1 MEAKRFRFSGSLL
14 VAVAL
19 IGMTSLSRAQLEL
32 CDEAGTLTRNTD
44 GSFYY
49 SSDLRYG
56 QDLGELTTWMQ
67 RLNETLEADG
77 TLLVVVP
84 TPLRGMA
91 NGEVVTDTAA
101 LKALEIDFDAAEAS
115 VYYEDYVASLG
126 PITAV
131 NLLGAAETLKGKEP
145 GYHQKLDRH
154 WTPEGARAS
163 AQAVAQVL
171 LENPIYQ
178 SLTQSGSAEFTTT
191 LTGSEPG
198 GNKIFE
204 LIKENCGDLPNEL
217 MEMVNL
223 YTTTQVDE
231 GDLFA
236 QETPVVALAGTSF
249 STDPYNFDGFLSE
262 ALGQPVLNASVSG
275 GSLDIALQDL
285 LLKREKGAN
294 PKVIIWEYRMSDA
307 TGVER
312 EGDYTSFRQMIPS
325 VYGTCSP
332 ERALVSGSAEVSGET
347 VNLLTSTNPDISGK
361 DYYLHL
367 QASDLSLVEF
377 EIVSAYEDGSVD
389 TAPINR
395 STRVS
400 NNGEY
405 YLELSRDIS
414 APLKEVSLNVP
425 TGTTGTIDAQL
436 CRKP

>member
-19 IGMTSLSRAQLEL
+19 TGMTSLSRAQLEL

-84 TPLRGMA
+84 TPLRGMV
-91 NGEVVTDTAA
+91 NGEVVTD
-101 LKALEIDFDAAEAS
+101 KPALETLNIEFDAAEAS
-115 VYYEDYVASLG
+115 AYYRDYMASLE
-126 PITAV
+126 PIVAV
-131 NLLGAAETLKGKEP
+131 DLLDAAETLKGKTV

-171 LENPIYQ
+171 RENPTYRT
-178 SLTQSGSAEFTTT
+178 LTRSGGAAFTTA
-191 LTGSEPG
+191 LTGTEPG
-198 GNKIFE
+198 SNRIFE
-204 LIKENCGDLPNEL
+204 TIEKKCGDLPSEL
-217 MEMVNL
+217 LEMINL
-223 YTTTQVDE
+223 YTTKELTK
-231 GDLFA
+231 GDLFT
-236 QETPVVALAGTSF
+236 QETPVVALAGSSF
-249 STDPYNFDGFLSE
+249 STETYNFDGFLSE
-262 ALGQPVLNASVSG
+262 ALGQPILNASVSG
-275 GSLDIALQDL
+275 GGLDIALQDL
-285 LLKREKGAN
+285 LLKRDKGAN

-307 TGVER
+307 TITER
-312 EGDYTSFRQMIPS
+312 EGDYTAFRQMIPS
-325 VYGTCSP
+325 VYGPCSS
-332 ERALVSGSAEVSGET
+332 EAALVSGSAEVSGET
-347 VNLLTSTNPDISGK
+347 VNLLTSTNPDIFGEN
-361 DYYLHL
+361 YYLHL

-377 EIVSAYEDGSVD
+377 EIVSTYEDGSAD
-389 TAPINR
+389 TAPVDR

-405 YLELSRDIS
+405 YLELSRNIS
-414 APLKEVSLNVP
+414 NPLKEVSLNVP
-425 TGTTGTIDAQL
+425 AGTTATIAAQV
-436 CRKP
+436 CRAP

>member
-1 MEAKRFRFSGSLL
+1 MKVKRFRFSGFLL

-19 IGMTSLSRAQLEL
+19 TSVTSLARAQLEL

-67 RLNETLEADG
+67 RLNGALEADG

-101 LKALEIDFDAAEAS
+101 LEALDIDFDAAEAAA
-115 VYYEDYVASLG
+115 YYRDYVASLG
-126 PITAV
+126 PIVAV
-131 NLLGAAETLKGKEP
+131 DLLDAAQTLDGKTV

-163 AQAVAQVL
+163 AEAAAQVL
-171 LENPIYQ
+171 FKNPTYQ
-178 SLTQSGSAEFTTT
+178 T
-191 LTGSEPG
+191 LTRSGGGEFVTALTGTEPG
-198 GNKIFE
+198 GNRIFDMLGE
-204 LIKENCGDLPNEL
+204 KCGDLPDEL

-223 YTTTQVDE
+223 YTTEQLDE
-231 GDLFA
+231 GALFA
-236 QETPVVALAGTSF
+236 AETPVVALAGSSF

-275 GSLDIALQDL
+275 GGLDVALQDL

-307 TGVER
+307 TGVE
-312 EGDYTSFRQMIPS
+312 GKSDYTSFRQMIPS
-325 VYGTCSP
+325 VYSTCSP
-332 ERALVSGSAEVSGET
+332 ETALASGSAEVSGET
-347 VNLLTSTNPDISGK
+347 VDLLTATNPDIYGE
-361 DYYLHL
+361 DYYLHW
-367 QASDLSLVEF
+367 QASDLSLAEF
-377 EIVSAYEDGSVD
+377 EVVSFYEDGSVD
-389 TAPINR
+389 TTPIDR

-405 YLELSRDIS
+405 YLELSRDVS
-414 APLKEVSLNVP
+414 SPLKEVSLNIP
-425 TGTTGTIDAQL
+425 AGTTGTITAQV
-436 CRKP
+436 CRAP